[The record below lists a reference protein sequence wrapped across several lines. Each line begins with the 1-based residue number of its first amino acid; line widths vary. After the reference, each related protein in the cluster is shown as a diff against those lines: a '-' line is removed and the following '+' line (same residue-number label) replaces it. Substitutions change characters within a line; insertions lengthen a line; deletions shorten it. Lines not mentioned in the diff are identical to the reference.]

1 MSTSRVSLWMAI
13 LVRTALLLLPGH
25 PVDVGTFQAW
35 ALRLAE
41 VGPTRFYASVGF
53 VDYTPGYLLV
63 LWPIGRLIRLFPMA
77 GPALAKLPPLLAD
90 FAVAALLARLGGAR
104 AARWYLW
111 NPAVL
116 VAGAL
121 WGQAESVAMAWLLG
135 GWWML
140 VQGRILEAAALF
152 GFAGLTKPQ
161 YAPGLLLAAVW
172 AARAGFLRRDNAV
185 RALGVCGAAVVLP
198 SLLFGL
204 TPLTLV
210 GLILRAANVY
220 PYGSV
225 NALNLWY
232 LLGLNWKS
240 DATPVLGIPAALWGQ
255 SLVGFVGLVVLWR
268 CWRAREVGT
277 VWLGTAALFCSVFA
291 LATRMHERYLFPAL
305 PFLLLAWSRGR
316 TGRAVG
322 VGVSLALL
330 GNLLYGLAYLST
342 FPAYRTWVWE
352 AVWTSFRPPLPQL
365 LAVLV
370 LVSAG
375 WTLWEMEC
383 RARLRP

>member
-1 MSTSRVSLWMAI
+1 MSTSRVWLWMAI

-121 WGQAESVAMAWLLG
+121 WGQAESVAVAWLLG

-140 VQGRILEAAALF
+140 VHGRIPEAAALF

-161 YAPGLLLAAVW
+161 YALALLLAAVW
-172 AARAGFLRRDNAV
+172 AARTGLLHGGNAV

-204 TPLTLV
+204 TPMTLLALV
-210 GLILRAANVY
+210 VRAAGVY

-232 LLGLNWKS
+232 LLGFNWKP
-240 DATPVLGIPAALWGQ
+240 DTTPVLGVPAALWGQ

-268 CWRAREVGT
+268 CWRAEEVGT
-277 VWLGTAALFCSVFA
+277 VWGATALLFCSVFA
-291 LATRMHERYLFPAL
+291 LGTRMHERYLFPAL
-305 PFLLLAWSRGR
+305 PFLLLAWARGRASRG
-316 TGRAVG
+316 VC
-322 VGVSLALL
+322 VLVSVALL

-342 FPAYRTWVWE
+342 FPSYRTPVWE
-352 AVWTSFRPPLPQL
+352 AVWMSFRSPLPHI

-370 LVSAG
+370 LVSTG
-375 WTLWEMEC
+375 WMLCEMW
-383 RARLRP
+383 RTPRSP